1 MESQNPE
8 TTQAKDKTK
17 HGRPFSRLL
26 FQEDI
31 WRRHFSLIFPGLF
44 LIPVLN
50 IDTTSPAPSH
60 QFSPALN
67 KEMAHVHLT

>member
-26 FQEDI
+26 LQGDI
-31 WRRHFSLIFPGLF
+31 WRRHLSLIFPGPF
-44 LIPVLN
+44 LILALN
-50 IDTTSPAPSH
+50 IDTTRSPLPL
-60 QFSPALN
+60 PPTL
-67 KEMAHVHLT
+67 KIEMTRAEPT